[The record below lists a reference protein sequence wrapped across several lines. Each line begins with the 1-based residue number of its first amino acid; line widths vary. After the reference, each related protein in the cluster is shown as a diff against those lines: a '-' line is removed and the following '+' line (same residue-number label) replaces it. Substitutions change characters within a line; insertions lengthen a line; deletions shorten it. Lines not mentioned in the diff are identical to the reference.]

1 MPPKYTKEKANK
13 IADELCSKNNLI
25 RLEDCNNIYDKFKS
39 MTEEGYLVY
48 SSIINLR
55 ANKQTLIFATTNP
68 YTIYNIELW
77 IKLNNKKIELIS
89 EKYEGNNKDMKWLCK
104 NDECI
109 SYDKEFLKPWRYI
122 QQNHACN
129 ECGAR
134 KRKETQQNKIPPKR
148 KSLFEIYSEICDKYW
163 DYQRN
168 NKLPIQYYSKS
179 DQSVY
184 WKCNE
189 CNYKLP
195 DKIKISSVVEYGL
208 SCPKCSDGLP
218 YPEKLMFNILSQLNV
233 KFKKGKLFD
242 WSKNIKHKNKKLCG
256 NKIYDFWIESK
267 NCIIETHGGLSL

>member
-55 ANKQTLIFATTNP
+55 ANKQPLIFATTNP

-134 KRKETQQNKIPPKR
+134 KRKENT
-148 KSLFEIYSEICDKYW
+148 
-163 DYQRN
+163 
-168 NKLPIQYYSKS
+168 
-179 DQSVY
+179 
-184 WKCNE
+184 
-189 CNYKLP
+189 
-195 DKIKISSVVEYGL
+195 
-208 SCPKCSDGLP
+208 
-218 YPEKLMFNILSQLNV
+218 
-233 KFKKGKLFD
+233 
-242 WSKNIKHKNKKLCG
+242 
-256 NKIYDFWIESK
+256 
-267 NCIIETHGGLSL
+267 